1 MSRTGQW
8 DPRDQRDG
16 SWNPKVIIVTIKTRT
31 CWVYNLRNT
40 QSWEG
45 TEHEAE
51 EADRHAV
58 SEAGKSAAV

>member
-1 MSRTGQW
+1 MSRTGQY
-8 DPRDQRDG
+8 DPGDQRDR
-16 SWNPKVIIVTIKTRT
+16 SWYPKVIIVTIQTCA

-45 TEHEAE
+45 TEHESE
-51 EADRHAV
+51 EADRRAV

>member
-8 DPRDQRDG
+8 DPRNQRDG
-16 SWNPKVIIVTIKTRT
+16 SWDPKVIIVTIETRA
-31 CWVYNLRNT
+31 CWVYSLRNT

-51 EADRHAV
+51 EADRCTV
-58 SEAGKSAAV
+58 SEAGRSAEV